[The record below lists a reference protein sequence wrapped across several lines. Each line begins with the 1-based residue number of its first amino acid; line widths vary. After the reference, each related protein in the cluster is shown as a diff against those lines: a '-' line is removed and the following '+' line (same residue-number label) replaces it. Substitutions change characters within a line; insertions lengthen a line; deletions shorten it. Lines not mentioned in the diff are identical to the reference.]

1 MPGGS
6 KIKHTLQILATYFN
20 LKNKNKKQSWTQVP
34 VGVVFQNKHIFE
46 NLRFVF
52 DLFFTFWIKR
62 NGKWL

>member
-20 LKNKNKKQSWTQVP
+20 LKNKNKKQSQTQVP

-52 DLFFTFWIKR
+52 DFFFTFWIKR